1 MLSAP
6 ELRRALIVVCLLVLA
21 VLLWLW
27 LWLLPS
33 VPPRTATLPEASS
46 LRFPCLSYSPFR
58 TRGLSPVSEGV
69 MIPAAVLEH
78 DLRQLASVTDC
89 VRVYGTANGLDQ
101 VPAIAARLGLRVW
114 LGAWIG
120 SDAARNRQEIAR
132 ALALAQQYSPQ
143 VERLIIGSE
152 VLLRGEQSPEAL
164 AALLD
169 EARRRSPVPVAYA
182 DVWEIWLRHH
192 ATLAAHVDEAVVHIL
207 PYWEDQPVGIDQALA
222 HVTGTY
228 ARMQT
233 ALAPLPVVIGETGW
247 PAAGR
252 MRGPARPGMEEQ
264 TRFLREL
271 LRHQQHTP
279 LPLNVIE
286 AFDQPW
292 KASLEGT
299 AGSAWGVFTAEGAP
313 RFRASGTVAEALSP
327 AQRGLPGW
335 CALAGALVMLV
346 LVWRRRRSPSVSSA
360 LAALSGGAALGLL
373 CALALAELLLLSPF
387 TASWN
392 WRALGMGLSIS
403 WAVAELRWLCTQ
415 LAHLAMPAHADP
427 AAIASAPTITLWRI
441 AGMTGVAVYALLL
454 VIDGRYLDL
463 AWPLLAAPIVPRAL
477 DRLLPSPPAR
487 HMTAMNMTALNLGAL
502 ALALLAAAV
511 VWREGSANT
520 DALAVAALMLLLAL
534 SSVCWQRRGAER
546 A

>member
-1 MLSAP
+1 MVPAP
-6 ELRRALIVVCLLVLA
+6 EHRRLLIVVGLLVLA
-21 VLLWLW
+21 VLLWLR
-27 LWLLPS
+27 PS
-33 VPPRTATLPEASS
+33 LPPRGVAPLEASS
-46 LRFPCLSYSPFR
+46 LRFPCLSYSPFH
-58 TRGLSPVSEGV
+58 TRGLSPVSEDV

-78 DLRQLASVTDC
+78 DLRQLASLTDC

-101 VPAIAARLGLRVW
+101 IPAIAARLGMRVW

-120 SDAARNRQEIAR
+120 SDTVRNQQEIAR
-132 ALALAQQYSPQ
+132 ALALAQQFQPQ

-164 AALLD
+164 ASLLG
-169 EARRRSPVPVAYA
+169 EVLQRSPVPLAYA
-182 DVWEIWLRHH
+182 DVWEVWQRHH

-222 HVTGTY
+222 HVTSTY
-228 ARMQT
+228 TQMQT

-252 MRGPARPGMEEQ
+252 MRGAARPGPEEQ
-264 TRFLREL
+264 THFLREL
-271 LRHQQHTP
+271 LRHQQHTA

-299 AGSAWGVFTAEGAP
+299 AGSAWGVFTAEGQP
-313 RFRASGTVAEALSP
+313 RFRASGEAPTVLAP
-327 AQRGLPGW
+327 AQRGLSGL
-335 CALAGALVMLV
+335 CALAGALLMLA
-346 LVWRRRRSPSVSSA
+346 LVWRGHRSLSAHNSV
-360 LAALSGGAALGLL
+360 LAAMAGGAALGLL
-373 CALALAELLLLSPF
+373 CAMALLELRLLSPV
-387 TASWN
+387 TASWS
-392 WRALGMGLSIS
+392 WRALGVCLSMS
-403 WAVAELRWLCTQ
+403 WAVVELRWLCEQ
-415 LAHLAMPAHADP
+415 LAIKSPAHSDR
-427 AAIASAPTITLWRI
+427 AATASESTIAVWRV
-441 AGMTGVAVYALLL
+441 AGMTGVALYALLL
-454 VIDGRYLDL
+454 VTDGRYMDL

-477 DRLLPSPPAR
+477 QRLLPTSPMR
-487 HMTAMNMTALNLGAL
+487 HVAALNLCAL
-502 ALALLAAAV
+502 TLVLLAAAV

-534 SSVCWQRRGAER
+534 SSVRWQWRGPER